1 MTVWRLSAFEKR
13 TAVKVLLRRCHLRMI
28 FTAWI
33 FLSAAAEA
41 ETLSGLQT
49 IWCVSSENIGR
60 GCDSNEVQTLK
71 GTYLRKKNP
80 DV

>member
-1 MTVWRLSAFEKR
+1 MTVWCLSAFENR
-13 TAVKVLLRRCHLRMI
+13 TAVKVFLRGCHLCVI

-33 FLSAAAEA
+33 FLNAAAEA

-60 GCDSNEVQTLK
+60 GCDGIGVQTLK
-71 GTYLRKKNP
+71 GTYLKKNP